1 MKPTIKSFFTRAL
14 AVLLLVVP
22 LVLPTAALEAAE
34 LVPIGRTAGIKLYA
48 DGVIV
53 TDFSEIRTPNGYA
66 SPAKRAGLQPGDI
79 ITRCNGQ
86 TVRTADALA
95 DALAACGGEAE
106 LTVLRGGKTISCRVV
121 PAVDSSGAAR
131 IGALVRDSL
140 AGIGTITFYDPAS
153 GIFGAL
159 GHGICESETGVLVP
173 IGAGSL
179 IPAVI
184 TEVHRGAAGKPGEL
198 VGNFDLTAEAGELG
212 ENLDTG
218 LYGTIGCDD
227 LYPELLSAATIP
239 VAEPDEIRVGAAE
252 ILANVDG
259 DRVERFTVEITEID
273 LTRETKNFVLRVTD
287 PALLARTGGIVQGMS
302 GSPIIQNGKLVG
314 AVTHVLVNDPQT
326 GYGIFIE
333 RMLEAAG

>member
-1 MKPTIKSFFTRAL
+1 MKPIVKSFLARAL
-14 AVLLLVVP
+14 AVLLLAAP
-22 LVLPTAALEAAE
+22 LILPAAALEADE

-53 TDFSEIRTPNGYA
+53 TDFSELRTPDGYD
-66 SPAKRAGLQPGDI
+66 SPARRAGLQPGDI
-79 ITRCNGQ
+79 ITHCNGQ
-86 TVRTADALA
+86 TIKTADALA
-95 DALAACGGEAE
+95 DALAASLGEAE

-121 PAVDSSGAAR
+121 PARDSSGVAR

-140 AGIGTITFYDPAS
+140 AGIGTITFYDPTS
-153 GIFGAL
+153 GTFGAL

-173 IGAGSL
+173 IDAGAL

-184 TEVHRGAAGKPGEL
+184 TEIRRGAAGKPGEL
-198 VGNFDLTAEAGELG
+198 VGSFDLTAEAGELG

-218 LYGTIGCDD
+218 LYGKIGCND
-227 LYPELLSAATIP
+227 LYPELLSAAAIP
-239 VAEPDEIRVGAAE
+239 VAEPDEVRRGAAE
-252 ILANVDG
+252 ILANVSG
-259 DRVERFTVEITEID
+259 DRVERFAVEITEIE

-302 GSPIIQNGKLVG
+302 GSPILQNGKLIG
-314 AVTHVLVNDPQT
+314 AVTHVLVNDPAM

-333 RMLEAAG
+333 NMLNAA